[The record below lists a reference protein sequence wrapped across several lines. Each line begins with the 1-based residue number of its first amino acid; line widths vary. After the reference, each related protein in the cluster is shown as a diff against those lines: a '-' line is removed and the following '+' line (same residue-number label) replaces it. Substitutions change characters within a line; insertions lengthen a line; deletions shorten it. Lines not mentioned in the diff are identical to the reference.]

1 MLELKALLLTQ
12 GMHGM
17 VSQVEGLAKALGL
30 SYKHQKIE
38 LKSFWNLIP
47 PKISPISENLVKN
60 KFVCDCKVVIS
71 CGRKSVI
78 PSVALKKRLG
88 NQIFNI
94 HVQDPKVSFKH
105 FDLIVSPEHDNLKGE
120 NIINT
125 IGAIHYLNKKE
136 INENS
141 QYLGIEKD
149 KRRELVAFIIGGP
162 NKYYNYSEK
171 QIHELFNK
179 VKTLFTPDK
188 FKIIVIP
195 SYRTP
200 ENILKI
206 AYNTF
211 SINHHVVKTIDKSAY
226 LSALSI
232 SNYIVVT
239 CDSTSMISE
248 AAMTGK
254 PVYIAMM
261 KTFKPTGRFKKFYS
275 QLKDL
280 GITRELE
287 DRVESWSYN
296 SLNEVNRIAPIVKA
310 KMKKHGI
317 NREHQ

>member
-60 KFVCDCKVVIS
+60 KFVCDCKIIIS

-78 PSVALKKRLG
+78 PSIALKKRLG

-94 HVQDPKVSFKH
+94 HIQDPKVSFEH
-105 FDLIVSPEHDNLKGE
+105 FDLIVSPEHDRLRGE

-125 IGAIHYLNKKE
+125 TGAIHYLTKKE
-136 INENS
+136 INDNS
-141 QYLGIEKD
+141 KYLGIEKD
-149 KRRELVAFIIGGP
+149 KRKELVAFIIGGP

-188 FKIIVIP
+188 FKIIV
-195 SYRTP
+195 
-200 ENILKI
+200 
-206 AYNTF
+206 
-211 SINHHVVKTIDKSAY
+211 VKNIDKKAY
-226 LSALSI
+226 LSALAI

-261 KTFKPTGRFKKFYS
+261 KSFKPTGRFKKFYS

-317 NREHQ
+317 I

>member
-60 KFVCDCKVVIS
+60 KFVCDCKVIIS

-78 PSVALKKRLG
+78 PSIALKKRLG

-94 HVQDPKVSFKH
+94 HIQDPKVSFEH
-105 FDLIVSPEHDNLKGE
+105 FDLIVSPEHDRLRGE
-120 NIINT
+120 NRINT
-125 IGAIHYLNKKE
+125 TGAIHYLTKKE
-136 INENS
+136 INDNS
-141 QYLGIEKD
+141 KYLGIEKD
-149 KRRELVAFIIGGP
+149 KRKELVAFIIGGP

-206 AYNTF
+206 AFNTF
-211 SINHHVVKTIDKSAY
+211 SINHHVVKNIDKKAY
-226 LSALSI
+226 LSALAI

-261 KTFKPTGRFKKFYS
+261 KSFKPTGRFKKFYS

-317 NREHQ
+317 I

>member
-38 LKSFWNLIP
+38 LKSFWNLVP

-60 KFVCDCKVVIS
+60 KFVCDCKVIIS

-78 PSVALKKRLG
+78 PSIALKKRLG
-88 NQIFNI
+88 DQIFNI
-94 HVQDPKVSFKH
+94 HIQDPKISFKY
-105 FDLIVSPEHDNLKGE
+105 FDLIISPEHDNLKGE
-120 NIINT
+120 NVIST
-125 IGAIHYLNKKE
+125 TGAIHYLTKKE
-136 INENS
+136 IMDNS
-141 QYLGIEKD
+141 QYLGIERD

-162 NKYYNYSEK
+162 NKYYKYSEK

-179 VKTLFTPDK
+179 IKTLFTPDK
-188 FKIIVIP
+188 FKIIIIP

-206 AYNTF
+206 AFNTF
-211 SINHHVVKTIDKSAY
+211 NIDHHVVKTIDKKAY
-226 LSALSI
+226 LSALAI

-254 PVYIAMM
+254 PVYIAMI
-261 KTFKPTGRFKKFYS
+261 KSLKPTGRFKKFYS
-275 QLKDL
+275 QLRDL

-287 DRVESWSYN
+287 NSVESWSYN
-296 SLNEVNRIAPIVKA
+296 KLNEVTRIAPIVKA
-310 KMKKHGI
+310 KMKKNGI
-317 NREHQ
+317 I

>member
-17 VSQVEGLAKALGL
+17 VSQVEGLAKGLGL

-60 KFVCDCKVVIS
+60 KFVCDCKVIIS

-78 PSVALKKRLG
+78 PSIALKKRLG
-88 NQIFNI
+88 SQIFNI
-94 HVQDPKVSFKH
+94 HVQDPKVSFEH
-105 FDLIVSPEHDNLKGE
+105 FDLIVSPEHDRLKGE

-125 IGAIHYLNKKE
+125 TGAIHYLTKKE
-136 INENS
+136 INDNS
-141 QYLGIEKD
+141 KYLGIEKD
-149 KRRELVAFIIGGP
+149 KRKELVAFIIGGP

-211 SINHHVVKTIDKSAY
+211 SINHHVVKNIDKKAY
-226 LSALSI
+226 LSALAI

-261 KTFKPTGRFKKFYS
+261 KSFKPTGRFKKFYS

-280 GITRELE
+280 GITRELD

-310 KMKKHGI
+310 KMKKNGI
-317 NREHQ
+317 I

>member
-60 KFVCDCKVVIS
+60 KFVCDCKIIIS

-78 PSVALKKRLG
+78 PSIALKKRLG

-94 HVQDPKVSFKH
+94 HIQDPKVSFEH
-105 FDLIVSPEHDNLKGE
+105 FDLIVSPEHDRLRGE
-120 NIINT
+120 NVINT
-125 IGAIHYLNKKE
+125 TGAIHYLTKKE
-136 INENS
+136 INDNS
-141 QYLGIEKD
+141 KYLGIEKD
-149 KRRELVAFIIGGP
+149 KRKELVAFIIGGP

-206 AYNTF
+206 AFNTF
-211 SINHHVVKTIDKSAY
+211 SINHHVVKNIDKKAY
-226 LSALSI
+226 LSALAI

-248 AAMTGK
+248 AAITGK

-261 KTFKPTGRFKKFYS
+261 KSFKPTGRFKKFYS

-317 NREHQ
+317 I

>member
-30 SYKHQKIE
+30 NYKHQKIE

-47 PKISPISENLVKN
+47 PKISPISENLVKE
-60 KFVCDCKVVIS
+60 KFVCDCKVIIS

-88 NQIFNI
+88 SQIFNI
-94 HVQDPKVSFKH
+94 HIQDPKISFKY

-125 IGAIHYLNKKE
+125 IGAIHYLTKKE
-136 INENS
+136 IMDNS
-141 QYLGIEKD
+141 QYLEIEKD

-162 NKYYNYSEK
+162 NKYYKYTEK
-171 QIHELFNK
+171 QIQVLFNK

-206 AYNTF
+206 AFNTF
-211 SINHHVVKTIDKSAY
+211 NVDHHVVKTIDKKAY
-226 LSALSI
+226 LSALAI

-261 KTFKPTGRFKKFYS
+261 RSFKPTGRFKKFYS
-275 QLKDL
+275 QLRDL

-287 DRVESWSYN
+287 NTVENWSYN
-296 SLNEVNRIAPIVKA
+296 KLNEVNRIAPIVKT
-310 KMKKHGI
+310 KMKKNGI
-317 NREHQ
+317 F

>member
-60 KFVCDCKVVIS
+60 KFVCDCKIIIS

-78 PSVALKKRLG
+78 PSIALKKRLG

-94 HVQDPKVSFKH
+94 HIQDPKVSFEH
-105 FDLIVSPEHDNLKGE
+105 FDLIVSPEHDRLRGE

-125 IGAIHYLNKKE
+125 TGAIHYLTKKE

-141 QYLGIEKD
+141 NYLGIEKD
-149 KRRELVAFIIGGP
+149 KRKDLVAFIIGGP

-206 AYNTF
+206 AFNTF
-211 SINHHVVKTIDKSAY
+211 SINHHVVKNIDKKAY
-226 LSALSI
+226 LSALAI

-261 KTFKPTGRFKKFYS
+261 KSFKPTGRFKKFYS

-317 NREHQ
+317 I